1 MHLIRL
7 CMTIIILSLLLT
19 LQLLA
24 ATPRLAVDQPTFNF
38 GAVPQ
43 GKKVDH
49 VFTFTNKGDAPLT
62 IEQVR
67 TSCGCTAA
75 NTAARLIEPGKKGEI
90 KVTFDSTNYAG
101 TISKTVFV
109 HSNDPQVPIYSLIL
123 QGTVSEEIAVT
134 PRQLNLGTIKAGGT
148 GEAVLTI
155 ENRSDKPVAL
165 KSVRTTNP
173 KLGATLSKNLL
184 KPGESGKVSVTA
196 TPGAE
201 DRSLNGYIFIAT
213 DHPAKP
219 EISIPVFAVLS
230 R

>member
-1 MHLIRL
+1 MA
-7 CMTIIILSLLLT
+7 TIILSLFLT
-19 LQLLA
+19 LQLFA
-24 ATPRLAVDQPTFNF
+24 ATPKLAVDQPTFNF

-49 VFTFTNKGDAPLT
+49 VFTFTNKGDAPLN

-75 NTAARLIEPGKKGEI
+75 NIASRLIEPGKKGEI
-90 KVTFDSTNYAG
+90 KVTFDSTNFAG
-101 TISKTVFV
+101 SISKTVFI
-109 HSNDPQVPIYSLIL
+109 HSNDPQTPIFSLIL
-123 QGTVSEEIAVT
+123 QGSVSEEIAVT

-148 GEAVLTI
+148 GEAIVTI
-155 ENRSDKPVAL
+155 DNRSDKPLAL

-173 KLGATLSKNLL
+173 KLSATLSKNLL
-184 KPGESGKVSVTA
+184 KPGESGKVSVIA

-201 DRSLNGYIFIAT
+201 DRALNGYIFIAT

-219 EISIPVFAVLS
+219 EISIPVFAVLT

>member
-1 MHLIRL
+1 MHLTRL
-7 CMTIIILSLLLT
+7 CLTTIILSLFLT
-19 LQLLA
+19 TQLLA

-38 GAVPQ
+38 GAITQ

-75 NTAARLIEPGKKGEI
+75 NIASRLIEPGKKGEV
-90 KVTFDSTNYAG
+90 KVTFDSTNFAG
-101 TISKTVFV
+101 NISKTVFV
-109 HSNDPQVPIYSLIL
+109 HSNDPQLPIYSLIL
-123 QGTVSEEIAVT
+123 QGSVIEEIPVT

-148 GEAVLTI
+148 GEAFITI
-155 ENRSDKPVAL
+155 DNRSDKPLTL

-173 KLGATLSKNLL
+173 RISATLSKNLL
-184 KPGESGKVSVTA
+184 KPGESGKVSITA

-201 DRSLNGYIFIAT
+201 DRSLNGYIFVTT

-219 EISIPVFAVLS
+219 EISIPVFAALS